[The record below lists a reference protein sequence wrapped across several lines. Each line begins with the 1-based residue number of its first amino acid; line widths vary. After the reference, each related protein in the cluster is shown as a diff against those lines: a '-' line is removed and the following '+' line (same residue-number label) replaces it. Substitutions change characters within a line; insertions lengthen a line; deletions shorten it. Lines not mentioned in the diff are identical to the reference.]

1 MMWTRTLLLLSL
13 SFLSAQVSA
22 QSNTPSYPQ
31 KSSPVYPRSNP
42 HSGMQTNCPWLTQG
56 SAARALGGDV
66 SVTATVST
74 TGEGTCNFRVQNEPL
89 NSLEIL
95 VSKAKLPTCPAESTK
110 LTGIGN
116 EALRCRLSG
125 SKGETT
131 EMVSSRVRDVH
142 VNVTL
147 TIRSEKAPA
156 QTSDKLGDVLE
167 QIAEQVVG
175 NLY

>member
-13 SFLSAQVSA
+13 SFLSAQISA
-22 QSNTPSYPQ
+22 QTPSYPQ
-31 KSSPVYPRSNP
+31 KSSPVYPQSNP
-42 HSGMQTNCPWLTQG
+42 RSGMQTNCPWLTQG
-56 SAARALGGDV
+56 SAAKALGGDV
-66 SVTATVST
+66 SVTATMST
-74 TGEGTCNFRVQNEPL
+74 TGEGTCNFRVQNESL

-95 VSKAKLPTCPAESTK
+95 VSKAKLPTCPADSTK

-147 TIRSEKAPA
+147 TSRSEKAPA
-156 QTSDKLGDVLE
+156 KASDKLGDVLE